1 MSKKDTIDK
10 LVKKITE
17 FEKSYKRAVDRNIKK
32 LGVSPSQFKV
42 LKTLGE
48 RGSLKFKDVCDATLI
63 TKGTMTGVVNRLI
76 KAGLVEKE
84 QDVKDTRAWI
94 LSLTP
99 KGKVDYVSLNKNY
112 SQLVSSIF
120 KGETEERLKQYIT
133 QLNSL
138 QAIINQ
144 SV

>member
-1 MSKKDTIDK
+1 
-10 LVKKITE
+10 
-17 FEKSYKRAVDRNIKK
+17 
-32 LGVSPSQFKV
+32 
-42 LKTLGE
+42 
-48 RGSLKFKDVCDATLI
+48 
-63 TKGTMTGVVNRLI
+63 MTGVVNRLI